1 MSPAQIIRTPH
12 SFPPSFTGTSSSAE
26 NSHAQSPQQV
36 LTRAFVASGELNAAF
51 GRTSTAS
58 EQDFTSLL
66 GTLQREL
73 ERKTLSFPDIA
84 ELANQLAEA
93 AKGDQGGH
101 WLGRDEQQTLK
112 GMIDRC
118 KSQLAHTHTHLMLL
132 MICWLR
138 FVKI

>member
-1 MSPAQIIRTPH
+1 
-12 SFPPSFTGTSSSAE
+12 
-26 NSHAQSPQQV
+26 
-36 LTRAFVASGELNAAF
+36 
-51 GRTSTAS
+51 RTSTAS